1 MAFGPSSASLPEP
14 SHLAVAPSPLSALP
28 ASFTSHI
35 PAPNRPSGGCP
46 LREKMHCVGNRSDRT
61 PSEVR
66 YPLRTGLCL
75 AGVLPHWEEDLAG
88 QEEAG
93 AKGGA
98 VHWVLYLG

>member
-1 MAFGPSSASLPEP
+1 
-14 SHLAVAPSPLSALP
+14 
-28 ASFTSHI
+28 
-35 PAPNRPSGGCP
+35 
-46 LREKMHCVGNRSDRT
+46 MHCVGNRSDRT